1 VDCIDIADRLL
12 AAEAAN
18 DPELDRHVADCP
30 RCSQLARGLQR
41 LDVVLS
47 SVVLAE
53 PPIELQHS
61 LAQLVREAARP
72 QTQPWWQRLPDI
84 GRWLTE
90 RPQLAAAQGL
100 AAIMLAL
107 ASWQLFGWVSAFQP
121 VVGNVGYA
129 LELVA
134 ASPAVAYVGNAQIDL
149 QSLSLW
155 SVVGIVGW
163 LISENGVIGRRIAS
177 RGLRWP

>member
-1 VDCIDIADRLL
+1 LDCVDIADRLL
-12 AAEAAN
+12 EAEPGN
-18 DPELDRHVADCP
+18 DPELELHVAGCP
-30 RCSQLARGLQR
+30 RCAQLARGLRR

-47 SVVLAE
+47 SAVVVE
-53 PPIELQHS
+53 PPVELQHT
-61 LAQLVREAARP
+61 LARLVREAAQPRP
-72 QTQPWWQRLPDI
+72 QPWWQRLPDI

-134 ASPAVAYVGNAQIDL
+134 ASPAVAYVGNVQIDV
-149 QSLSLW
+149 QSLGLW
-155 SVVGIVGW
+155 SIVGIVGW

-177 RGLRWP
+177 LGLRWP